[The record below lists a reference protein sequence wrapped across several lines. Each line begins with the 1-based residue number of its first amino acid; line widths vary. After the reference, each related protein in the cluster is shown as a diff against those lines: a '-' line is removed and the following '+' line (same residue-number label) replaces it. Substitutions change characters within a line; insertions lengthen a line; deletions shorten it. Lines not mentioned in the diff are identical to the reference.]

1 VLGYLVV
8 AGLATAVI
16 LLVTRRDDPVPRDP
30 NYSVGDQAARFVTPT
45 GGLAGFTVTAL
56 VLIVTLGQTM
66 PDTSGIEYTTLLTL
80 IVTAYFSFLAV
91 SVLYANIAE
100 VEKASGFDVP
110 SAQFVG
116 ASIQL
121 TFSVFL
127 AWTALIPL
135 FGIFGLVQIQQITG
149 WLLLVNLTLG
159 GYAIMSVGLYRSGFF
174 SRRQIVLMPAL
185 AVAGSVAYLVVS
197 RSLGLGSPD
206 TTLNLAVVAAFVG
219 TFFFGIVCS
228 LSVIARHSRLG
239 LLLRSK
245 GRWGVVLYAQGAVV
259 FIGFLLMAALKLI

>member
-1 VLGYLVV
+1 VLGYLVA
-8 AGLATAVI
+8 AGLAMAAI
-16 LLVTRRDDPVPRDP
+16 LALTRRSEPVPRDP
-30 NYSVGDQAARFVTPT
+30 NYSIGDQAARFVTPT

-56 VLIVTLGQTM
+56 VLIVTLGRTL

-110 SAQFVG
+110 AAQFVG

-127 AWTALIPL
+127 GWTALIPL
-135 FGIFGLVQIQQITG
+135 FGMFGLDQIKQITG

-159 GYAIMSVGLYRSGFF
+159 SYAILSVGFHRSGLFAW
-174 SRRQIVLMPAL
+174 RQIVLMPIIAG
-185 AVAGSVAYLVVS
+185 AVCVAYLAISVV
-197 RSLGLGSPD
+197 LGLGSPD
-206 TTLNLAVVAAFVG
+206 SALSLAVVAAFIG
-219 TFFFGIVCS
+219 TFLFAIVVS
-228 LSVIARHSRLG
+228 LSVVSQHARLG
-239 LLLRSK
+239 PLLV
-245 GRWGVVLYAQGAVV
+245 RWGRLGIVAYAQGAIV
-259 FIGFLLMAALKLI
+259 FIGFLLLAILGLI